1 MPNGHRRNRNSRHA
15 NTQRNIQ
22 NASVV
27 QAYEPP
33 TTVAEIAEILVAAE
47 EYVDNSDEIE
57 RLKSSLD
64 SMRKGYARQQKEICK
79 LKKEE
84 KEALS
89 SADSFMCALIKLRD
103 EQGMISMER
112 NGDKVEIIPKVLNT
126 NDGSGHKEVSFK
138 DIPKLVYEKDTL
150 IKEQEEE
157 IEKLKTFCKSLI
169 TKDADGIRKMLKSLQ
184 EGDDDLVCDINYSDE
199 ETDEE
204 TGSIFFKD

>member
-33 TTVAEIAEILVAAE
+33 TTAAE
-47 EYVDNSDEIE
+47 AFVDNSAEIE

-112 NGDKVEIIPKVLNT
+112 NGGKVEIIPKVLNT
-126 NDGSGHKEVSFK
+126 HDGSGHKEVSFK
-138 DIPKLVYEKDTL
+138 DIPKLVYGKDTL

>member
-112 NGDKVEIIPKVLNT
+112 NGGKVEIIPKVLNT
-126 NDGSGHKEVSFK
+126 HDGSGHKEVSFK
-138 DIPKLVYEKDTL
+138 DIPKLVYGKDTL

-169 TKDADGIRKMLKSLQ
+169 TKNEEGIKTMIKDFKLY
-184 EGDDDLVCDINYSDE
+184 DDDLNFIKKFDCRLRMMAHFHPKNK
-199 ETDEE
+199 
-204 TGSIFFKD
+204 F